1 MKDLFTKEKIRRF
14 LLYVLYMYLTLALQN
29 MILPFVRPLGVC
41 PFVLPA
47 AVVAVG
53 MFEGA
58 TKGALFG
65 LAMGIFADL
74 SYIESVTT
82 YTLLLPIIG
91 FAMGFVSQFF
101 INKRFFAYMV
111 VCLAAFLATGVVQ
124 MIKVLV
130 LDGWAFSMLT
140 TIVIQT
146 LWSLPL
152 AVLLYFPPAKWIE
165 RQ

>member
-1 MKDLFTKEKIRRF
+1 LKDLFTKEKIRKF
-14 LLYVLYMYLTLALQN
+14 LLYALYMFLTLGLQN
-29 MILPFVRPLGVC
+29 MILPFVRPLDVS
-41 PFVLPA
+41 PMVLPA

-74 SYIESVTT
+74 NYIESVTT
-82 YTLLLPIIG
+82 FTLLLPIIG

-111 VCLAAFLATGVVQ
+111 VCLAAFLVTGLVQ
-124 MIKVLV
+124 LVKVLV

-140 TIVIQT
+140 VLVVQA
-146 LWSLPL
+146 LWSLPF

-165 RQ
+165 K

>member
-1 MKDLFTKEKIRRF
+1 MKEFFTKEKIRKL
-14 LLYVLYMYLTLALQN
+14 LLYALYMYLVLAFQN
-29 MILPFVRPLGVC
+29 MILPFVRPLDVS
-41 PFVLPA
+41 PMILPA

-65 LAMGIFADL
+65 LVMGIFADM
-74 SYIESVTT
+74 SFIESVTT
-82 YTLLLPIIG
+82 FTMLLPIIG

-101 INKRFFAYMV
+101 INKRFFAYMIAS
-111 VCLAAFLATGVVQ
+111 LAAFAVTGLVQ
-124 MIKVLV
+124 LVKVLV

-140 TIVIQT
+140 TLILQA

-152 AVLLYFPPAKWIE
+152 AAILYFPPAKWIE
-165 RQ
+165 R

>member
-1 MKDLFTKEKIRRF
+1 MKDLFTKEKIRKF
-14 LLYVLYMYLTLALQN
+14 LLYALYMFLTLGLQN
-29 MILPFVRPLGVC
+29 MILPFVRPLDIS
-41 PFVLPA
+41 PMVLPA

-74 SYIESVTT
+74 NYIESVTT
-82 YTLLLPIIG
+82 FTLLLPIIG

-111 VCLAAFLATGVVQ
+111 VCLAAFLVTGLVQ
-124 MIKVLV
+124 LVKVLV

-140 TIVIQT
+140 VLVVQA
-146 LWSLPL
+146 LWSLPF

-165 RQ
+165 K

>member
-1 MKDLFTKEKIRRF
+1 MKDLFTKEKIRKF
-14 LLYVLYMYLTLALQN
+14 LLYALYMFLTLGLQN
-29 MILPFVRPLGVC
+29 MILPFVRPLDVS
-41 PFVLPA
+41 PMVLPA

-74 SYIESVTT
+74 NYIESVTT
-82 YTLLLPIIG
+82 FTLLLPIIG

-111 VCLAAFLATGVVQ
+111 VCLAAFLVTGLVQ
-124 MIKVLV
+124 LVKVLG

-140 TIVIQT
+140 VLVVQA
-146 LWSLPL
+146 LWSLPF

-165 RQ
+165 K

>member
-1 MKDLFTKEKIRRF
+1 MKDLFTKEKIRKF
-14 LLYVLYMYLTLALQN
+14 LLYALYMFLTLGLQN
-29 MILPFVRPLGVC
+29 MILPFVRPLDVS
-41 PFVLPA
+41 PMVLPA

-74 SYIESVTT
+74 NYIESVTT
-82 YTLLLPIIG
+82 FTLLLPIIG

-111 VCLAAFLATGVVQ
+111 VCLAAFLVTGLVQ
-124 MIKVLV
+124 LVKVLV

-140 TIVIQT
+140 VLVVQA
-146 LWSLPL
+146 LWSLPF

-165 RQ
+165 K

>member
-1 MKDLFTKEKIRRF
+1 MKDLFTKEKIRKF
-14 LLYVLYMYLTLALQN
+14 LLYVLYMFLTLGLQN
-29 MILPFVRPLGVC
+29 MILPFVRPLDIS
-41 PFVLPA
+41 PMVLPA

-74 SYIESVTT
+74 NYIESVTT
-82 YTLLLPIIG
+82 FTLLLPIIG

-111 VCLAAFLATGVVQ
+111 VCLAAFLVTGLVQ
-124 MIKVLV
+124 LVKVLV
-130 LDGWAFSMLT
+130 LDGWAFSMVTVL
-140 TIVIQT
+140 VVQA
-146 LWSLPL
+146 LWSLPF

-165 RQ
+165 K

>member
-1 MKDLFTKEKIRRF
+1 MKDLFTKEKMRRF
-14 LLYVLYMYLTLALQN
+14 LLYMLYMFLTLALQN
-29 MILPFVRPLGVC
+29 MILPFVRPLDVS
-41 PFVLPA
+41 PMVLPA

-82 YTLLLPIIG
+82 FTLLLPIIG
-91 FAMGFVSQFF
+91 FAMGFMSQFF
-101 INKRFFAYMV
+101 INKRFFAYMIAS
-111 VCLAAFLATGVVQ
+111 LAAFLVTGLVQ
-124 MIKVLV
+124 LIKVLV

-140 TIVIQT
+140 VLVIQA
-146 LWSLPL
+146 LWSLPF
-152 AVLLYFPPAKWIE
+152 AVLVYFPPAKWIE
-165 RQ
+165 R

>member
-1 MKDLFTKEKIRRF
+1 MF
-14 LLYVLYMYLTLALQN
+14 LTLGLQN
-29 MILPFVRPLGVC
+29 MLLPFVRPLDVS
-41 PFVLPA
+41 PMVLPA

-74 SYIESVTT
+74 NYIESVTT
-82 YTLLLPIIG
+82 FTLLLPIIG

-111 VCLAAFLATGVVQ
+111 VCLAAFLVTGLVQ
-124 MIKVLV
+124 LVKVLV

-140 TIVIQT
+140 VLVVQA
-146 LWSLPL
+146 LWSLPF

-165 RQ
+165 K

>member
-1 MKDLFTKEKIRRF
+1 MKDLFTKEKIRKF
-14 LLYVLYMYLTLALQN
+14 LLYALYMFLTLGLQN
-29 MILPFVRPLGVC
+29 MILPFVRPLDVS
-41 PFVLPA
+41 PMVLPA

-74 SYIESVTT
+74 NYIESVTT
-82 YTLLLPIIG
+82 FTLLLPIIG

-111 VCLAAFLATGVVQ
+111 VCLAAFLVTGLVQ
-124 MIKVLV
+124 MVKVLV

-140 TIVIQT
+140 VLVVQA
-146 LWSLPL
+146 LWSLPF

-165 RQ
+165 K